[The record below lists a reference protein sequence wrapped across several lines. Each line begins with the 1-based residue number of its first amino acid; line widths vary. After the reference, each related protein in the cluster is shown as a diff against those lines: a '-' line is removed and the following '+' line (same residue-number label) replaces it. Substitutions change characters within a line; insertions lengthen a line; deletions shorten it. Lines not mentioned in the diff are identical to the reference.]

1 MELNMKQI
9 VTSMAAGTLL
19 AALALAQPARP
30 GYGMAGPGRTVPNSV
45 RLTDDDVPA
54 SDRNPLVY
62 VLTNNP
68 QTGAAGF
75 GAVHLG
81 SGAFVQIG
89 STLPSD
95 LGHALAPTRGGS
107 LLSMAYSGRLY
118 SIDPRTGVAS
128 VVGATG
134 LGDCTTPASPCGSNS
149 AVTLGLHD
157 GKYYALDFSQ
167 NLYSLDPETGAT
179 QLIGFTGMP
188 PITFVP
194 LSVDPSNGKLDVY
207 EESMFSFRGRLYAN
221 FDSGQ
226 VDLSTGAETAVIP
239 AAVYEINPETG
250 HATMIAPTDL
260 GLLTIVNVNDAV
272 YAFDSNNDRFD
283 LLDPATGRT
292 RPVSNVDPLA
302 GFVCGATPARPTP
315 SVPH

>member
-1 MELNMKQI
+1 MKQI
-9 VTSMAAGTLL
+9 VISIAAGSLL

-30 GYGMAGPGRTVPNSV
+30 GYRMASPAIAPNSGMPTGDGV
-45 RLTDDDVPA
+45 SALNW
-54 SDRNPLVY
+54 NPLVY
-62 VLTNNP
+62 ALTNNP
-68 QTGAAGF
+68 ETGAAGF
-75 GAVHLG
+75 GVAHVG

-95 LGHALAPTRGGS
+95 LGHALAPAPNGS
-107 LLSMAYSGRLY
+107 LLSMGYSGMLY
-118 SIDPRTGVAS
+118 SIDPRRGVAS

-134 LGDCTTPASPCGSNS
+134 LGDCTTPASPCGPNS
-149 AVTLGLHD
+149 AVTLGLLD

-179 QLIGFTGMP
+179 RLIGSTRMP

-194 LSVDPSNGKLDVY
+194 LSIDPSTGELDVF
-207 EESMFSFRGRLYAN
+207 EESLFSLGGKLYAN

-226 VDLSTGAETAVIP
+226 VNLTTGVETAVIP
-239 AAVYEINPETG
+239 AAIYEINPETG

-260 GLLTIVNVNDAV
+260 GLLTIVNVNDTI
-272 YAFDSNNDRFD
+272 YAFNDDSDTFV

-292 RPVSNVDPLA
+292 RTVSNLDPSA
-302 GFVCGATPARPTP
+302 GYVCGATPVG
-315 SVPH
+315 VPPVRH